1 MFSAIFVHVVNAVS
15 FLMFLPLQKLIPY
28 DINIVFNFSVA
39 DVVILRFKSPAPFF
53 CCLFQRVG
61 LVTASQS
68 ARS

>member
-1 MFSAIFVHVVNAVS
+1 
-15 FLMFLPLQKLIPY
+15 LQKLIPY